1 MKIGFIG
8 LGTMGL
14 PMAQN
19 IVRGGHDVTGFDLA
33 SSAVAELVAT
43 GGTAAA
49 SPAEAALDADIV
61 IGSIGIKVREV
72 PQECSCFRS
81 LWICGTTDQFGA
93 FREVSA
99 LIAS

>member
-1 MKIGFIG
+1 MTFRLLAG
-8 LGTMGL
+8 LAALT
-14 PMAQN
+14 
-19 IVRGGHDVTGFDLA
+19 
-33 SSAVAELVAT
+33 LVASCAT
-43 GGTAAA
+43 MSEEECLAGNWR
-49 SPAEAALDADIV
+49 E

-93 FREVSA
+93 FRDVSA